1 MCPLLVV
8 DLKGGIFLSQE
19 QNQLRFSVEESVWF
33 QKGQEVSDLL
43 SISLDPDIS
52 IHEHD
57 QYVSIRGALQL
68 SGEYMIAENAT
79 HSEQFEYANV
89 RYVNEV
95 QTGEDG
101 VSILTHRFPVDIT
114 IPRNRIDNLEEVY
127 VSIESFDYEIPD
139 IKCLKLVA
147 DLSISGIVNEQP
159 RDQGTSLEHAEEEP
173 FIEEEIEEEDQIPEP
188 LYREKKEDPQ
198 DDPIL
203 EKRENPQDDPILEKE
218 ENPFLSLYHETSK
231 EEDKLEKLAVVDDEI
246 AEEASIQQ
254 IRNENDQETAQEK
267 DEISGQQQEES
278 VDDSQED
285 ETEFNVAELEEEKL
299 PSQETNDELFEPATV
314 EVRQQ
319 QESVSEEPQEVQYAF
334 FSKTEEEDEISEQ
347 QDDEENI
354 REEDNT
360 KDAHYLTSL
369 FARDEEEDFTRVKMC
384 IVQQGDTMEQICERY
399 DISVQ
404 QLIRVNNFHADQDIY
419 EGQILYIPDYSVSK

>member
-101 VSILTHRFPVDIT
+101 VSMLTHRFPVDIT

-159 RDQGTSLEHAEEEP
+159 RDQGTSLEHAEEATN
-173 FIEEEIEEEDQIPEP
+173 IEEEIEEEDQIPEP
-188 LYREKKEDPQ
+188 LYRDKKEDPQ

-267 DEISGQQQEES
+267 DEISGQQHEES
-278 VDDSQED
+278 VDDSQKD

-319 QESVSEEPQEVQYAF
+319 QESVSEEPQEIQYAF
-334 FSKTEEEDEISEQ
+334 FSKTEEEDEISDQ

-369 FARDEEEDFTRVKMC
+369 FSRDEEEDFTRVKMC

>member
-159 RDQGTSLEHAEEEP
+159 RDQGTSLEHAEEET

-198 DDPIL
+198 DDAIL

-278 VDDSQED
+278 VDDSQKD

-299 PSQETNDELFEPATV
+299 QSQETNDELFEPATV